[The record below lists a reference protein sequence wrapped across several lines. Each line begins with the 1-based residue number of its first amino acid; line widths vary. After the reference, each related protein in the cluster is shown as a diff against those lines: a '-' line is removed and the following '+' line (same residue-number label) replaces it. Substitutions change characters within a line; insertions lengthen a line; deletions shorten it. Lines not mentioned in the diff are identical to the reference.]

1 VFAQLVRTS
10 CILDL
15 GADNMTYVVDA
26 TFDRHFTLEE
36 IATNWHVSV
45 DTIRRLFQDEP
56 GVVVLVRARPGRRTY
71 RTIRIPESV
80 VLRVHRRMQRG

>member
-1 VFAQLVRTS
+1 
-10 CILDL
+10 
-15 GADNMTYVVDA
+15 MTYGVDA

-45 DTIRRLFQDEP
+45 DTVRRIFQDEP